1 MKLYTEFEVKFAIDI
16 ARCQPDKTFDEVLEK
31 LLVVAELTPIE
42 LPSDE
47 EIEEYVDSEGY
58 WGGWSPQYFEGIIEG
73 AKWMRDKIKGGNKL
87 KNHNPIEIPSDEEIH
102 EMGKDVIIYN
112 DTKRGWFIEGLK
124 FMRDKIKGGNK

>member
-16 ARCQPDKTFDEVLEK
+16 ARCQPDKTFDEVLEE
-31 LLVVAELTPIE
+31 VTSVCFLTPIE

-73 AKWMRDKIKGGNKL
+73 AKWMRDKIKGGNK

-124 FMRDKIKGGNK
+124 FMRDKIQGGNK

>member
-73 AKWMRDKIKGGNKL
+73 AKWMRDKIKGGNK

-124 FMRDKIKGGNK
+124 FMRDKIQGGNK